1 MVERRDLNPHLS
13 IKKAL
18 IIVSKHLFFNV
29 RSQLSQYVKKV
40 QKNGNL
46 TDTIPIFALFFYF
59 FETGR
64 TETMPLPKR

>member
-1 MVERRDLNPHLS
+1 MLGC
-13 IKKAL
+13 K
-18 IIVSKHLFFNV
+18 IVAPLCSVATVTIRQK
-29 RSQLSQYVKKV
+29 SA
-40 QKNGNL
+40 KNGNL